1 MKFLTSR
8 SCCGCCIPNQTTD
21 IFVSEKDTWDKCTAS
36 PAAGGW
42 LMGWRTAWTLQAGC
56 PPSYWSCA
64 SWRCF
69 FSPGQP
75 GPSQS
80 SSSGS
85 SPGKY
90 SSCRSRSSLAI
101 ALEGISCYWLC
112 CSQMKSHLCI
122 LETVKPLKIILDSS
136 MASKMKNIDPKQ
148 VHFFFYPKDGFH

>member
-1 MKFLTSR
+1 MHCFTSCWRLVDGQENSLDLASRVSSILLELSELELFL
-8 SCCGCCIPNQTTD
+8 
-21 IFVSEKDTWDKCTAS
+21 
-36 PAAGGW
+36 
-42 LMGWRTAWTLQAGC
+42 L
-56 PPSYWSCA
+56 
-64 SWRCF
+64 SW
-69 FSPGQP
+69 P

-80 SSSGS
+80 CSPGS